1 MMAYVLYDIKIHE
14 KFLLLKV
21 FHLLINRTTKM
32 RNSKLSYIQQYRIL
46 KRNSL
51 KSLAKGSTQLYLV
64 LQPPSRHMRRTKN
77 GYSYLLC
84 RINFQMDKIFNI

>member
-14 KFLLLKV
+14 KFLLLEV

-51 KSLAKGSTQLYLV
+51 KSLAKGSIQIGRAHV
-64 LQPPSRHMRRTKN
+64 
-77 GYSYLLC
+77 
-84 RINFQMDKIFNI
+84 

>member
-1 MMAYVLYDIKIHE
+1 MKETEEYTINGKIFYDYGLE

-21 FHLLINRTTKM
+21 FHLLINRTIKM

-64 LQPPSRHMRRTKN
+64 LQPPSRHMRRTK
-77 GYSYLLC
+77 S
-84 RINFQMDKIFNI
+84 